1 MWSAII
7 DATMRPVVI
16 VLLEIPT
23 DVFSGLGQ
31 AAIFRRPDFFFL
43 QATMEPFDVAV
54 SFRMVVSRSSV
65 RDAEPCQRLHKTC
78 RSKLRAVAGGQA
90 RPPSPGDCDQ
100 LLTQFPSKSG
110 KRRTI
115 IR

>member
-43 QATMEPFDVAV
+43 QAAMEPFDVAV
-54 SFRMVVSRSSV
+54 AFRMVISRATV
-65 RDAEPCQRLHKTC
+65 GDAEPCQRLHEAR
-78 RSKLRAVAGGQA
+78 RSKLRAVVRGQNQIA
-90 RPPSPGDCDQ
+90 ADVSLR
-100 LLTQFPSKSG
+100 
-110 KRRTI
+110 
-115 IR
+115 